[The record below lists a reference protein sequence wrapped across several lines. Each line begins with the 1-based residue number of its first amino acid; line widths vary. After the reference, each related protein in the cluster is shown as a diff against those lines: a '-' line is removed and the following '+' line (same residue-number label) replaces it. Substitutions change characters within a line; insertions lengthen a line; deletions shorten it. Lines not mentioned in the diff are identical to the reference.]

1 MQALFA
7 DDAIDFTGP
16 PGHTPKPMTP
26 LAQAV
31 VVLCIAVVSGVL
43 AATLLAVRRLAL
55 RAESVLGVVER
66 ELRPMLGR
74 VESATDEL
82 RDLTRVANDELR
94 RVGLVVR
101 RAEDVSINLSRL
113 ISAITSLTQVGQ
125 YAQVAAGVKKGVDV
139 FVRRLRAAR

>member
-1 MQALFA
+1 
-7 DDAIDFTGP
+7 
-16 PGHTPKPMTP
+16 MTP

-31 VVLCIAVVSGVL
+31 VVLCIVVVSGVL
-43 AATLLAVRRLAL
+43 AATLLAVRQLAL

-101 RAEDVSINLSRL
+101 RAEDLSINLSRL
-113 ISAITSLTQVGQ
+113 IGAITSLTQVGQ